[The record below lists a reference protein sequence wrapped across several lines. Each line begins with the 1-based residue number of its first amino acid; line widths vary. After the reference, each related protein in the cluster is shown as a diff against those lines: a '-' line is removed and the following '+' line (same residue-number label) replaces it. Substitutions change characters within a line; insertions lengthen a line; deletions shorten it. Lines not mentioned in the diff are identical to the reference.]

1 MQKKSVPSAS
11 NAARAAIRTSC
22 KFALAAV
29 AMSLSA
35 TCLAATVT
43 FPSTGYDLA
52 SAEDWGGTMPGTGDL
67 LKFTTSATVT
77 ASNDVEFAGLYV
89 GAEDKTIVFDM
100 RDAVSGGSPRR
111 IKMNGNAYIL
121 ENTWKAKYVLRGG
134 FWDFSGKSVCAGL
147 DNDYSG
153 NNGTSATIDGGAV
166 VICDSLAGRIGQTS
180 SMNYV
185 SVIGQGTVVTAK
197 TVKVAQYTG
206 KNNRFAF
213 TDGAKVVLAGTGSAL
228 SLSAGDTEHMTSN
241 GNSLRI
247 ADGALLEQPTAGGTH
262 TVGNAGKNNTLS
274 VEDGGSVFLKGNLTL
289 AYSDDGRAISSSGNR
304 ISVSGAGSRFV
315 STGEILLGRGNASSA
330 NSNNVISV
338 SDGAVFTN
346 AAFRLRGHDNGI
358 VISNATMRTTAGG
371 IECIDASAGTATNCF
386 VRLQGRR
393 PQLVL
398 AGTNPNCNFRGSFR
412 FEYDIPEEG
421 YETVP
426 VTLNEWARMAENT
439 EFVVN
444 GILELF
450 DSMRKRGVK
459 KVSYALLKAN
469 GGLNTNPTAPTAAM
483 LERWNAQLP
492 AGASLS
498 YANNTL
504 TLTVKLQQGIIL
516 FIL

>member
-1 MQKKSVPSAS
+1 MQHVHT
-11 NAARAAIRTSC
+11 AARVCFAIATAAIS
-22 KFALAAV
+22 AV
-29 AMSLSA
+29 CA
-35 TCLAATVT
+35 AATVT
-43 FPSTGYDLA
+43 FPSKGRDIA
-52 SAEDWGGTMPGTGDL
+52 SAEDWDGTLPGTGDL
-67 LKFTTSATVT
+67 LRFNSSATVT
-77 ASNDVEFAGLYV
+77 ASRDVEFAGFFV
-89 GAEDKTIVFDM
+89 GAESKTVTFDM
-100 RDAVSGGSPRR
+100 RDSVSGGSPRR
-111 IKMNGNAYIL
+111 IKMNGPAYIPA
-121 ENTWKAKYVLRGG
+121 NTWMAKYVLRGG
-134 FWDFSGKSVCAGL
+134 FWDFSGKSVCTGL
-147 DNDYSG
+147 DTDYSA

-166 VICDSLAGRIGQTS
+166 VICDTLAGRIGAQAS
-180 SMNYV
+180 ANSV
-185 SVIGQGTVVTAK
+185 SVTGEGTIVTAK

-228 SLSAGDTEHMTSN
+228 SLSDGDTTHKTSN

-247 ADGALLEQPTAGGTH
+247 AGGASLEQPTAGGTH
-262 TVGNAGKNNTLS
+262 TVGNAGINNTLS
-274 VEDGGSVFLKGNLTL
+274 VEDGGSVFLRGALNF
-289 AYSDDGRAISSSGNR
+289 AYSDDRRADSSSGNR

-315 STGEILLGRGNASSA
+315 IQGEILLGRGDGSSA
-330 NSNNVISV
+330 NSNNVVSV

-346 AAFRLRGHDNGI
+346 SAFRLRGHDNGI
-358 VISNATMRTTAGG
+358 VISNATMRTTSGG
-371 IECIDASAGTATNCF
+371 IECVADSAGTATNCF

-450 DSMRKRGVK
+450 DSMRKRGDK
-459 KVSYALLKAN
+459 KVSYDLLKASA
-469 GGLNTNPTAPTAAM
+469 GLNANPTPAM
-483 LERWNAQLP
+483 LARWNARLP
-492 AGASLS
+492 PGATLS

-504 TLTVKLQQGIIL
+504 TLTVKTQYGVYL
-516 FIL
+516 FFR